1 MKRKPIDITTGLLN
15 IFNSFQTN
23 RDYNINEI
31 RKKTGFH
38 WQTISDYILLIQ
50 LIQEFGTKIKINPIT
65 KKIRIM
71 SSSNHMKFLTLEE
84 QIITFLFIE
93 KAFDEPNSI
102 SEDILLNLFPQNEI
116 KTINASP
123 YIKTTLINTLN
134 RKFNTRFYLT
144 RRGNFKAQ
152 GILASINRKMAE
164 FIDKKADV
172 EFISQSEV
180 VIKPFQINPEQIS
193 NDPIIHHNIQLETS
207 IIDNIDCQDSDWAIQ
222 SIRSN
227 QVLTPYCNN
236 KNDSSH
242 SA

>member
-31 RKKTGFH
+31 RQKTGLH

-84 QIITFLFIE
+84 QIVTFLFIE
-93 KAFDEPNSI
+93 KAFDETNSI
-102 SEDILLNLFPQNEI
+102 SEDILLNFFPHNEI

-123 YIKTTLINTLN
+123 FINTILINTLN
-134 RKFNTRFYLT
+134 KKFNTKFYLS

-152 GILASINRKMAE
+152 GILSSINRKMAE

-180 VIKPFQINPEQIS
+180 VIKPFQSNPEQIR
-193 NDPIIHHNIQLETS
+193 NDPIIHHNIQTETS
-207 IIDNIDCQDSDWAIQ
+207 IIDNIECQDSDWAIQ

-227 QVLTPYCNN
+227 QVLTPYNIN